1 MDSDSDDLYD
11 PADATPAGNDVR
23 LEHRHAEVKMEDVDD
38 GEEEEGEEV
47 EEDDSD
53 DDDINFI
60 TDQKEEPKLE
70 APPQAKRQPSIV
82 TSSVD
87 PRKASTTPV
96 PGLKSEGISDSKP
109 SPQSSNERPGTDY
122 PAHHTSTLD
131 PNGNPVHPTT
141 GKPILS
147 TDFDNDFPS
156 ESTKPWRKPGSDITD
171 YFNYGFDE
179 FTWASYCLKQQQ
191 MPKEITEINKQAEQ
205 MRAFVE
211 GIPGG
216 GMPGMP
222 GLPGAQAA
230 APTAAVPT
238 MPGMPSEAEMQQMLQ
253 GMMAQGVDPSTM
265 DQNQFMQMMMMGGGG
280 GGQAFGGQGQGFNS
294 GQGPGQQAQAG
305 YGGGG
310 GGFDQGGNFGGGR
323 GRGRGG
329 RRNW

>member
-1 MDSDSDDLYD
+1 MDSDSDSDDLYD
-11 PADATPAGNDVR
+11 PADANPAPNPENGQ
-23 LEHRHAEVKMEDVDD
+23 AEVKMEDVDED
-38 GEEEEGEEV
+38 EEEGEEV
-47 EEDDSD
+47 EEDSDDD

-70 APPQAKRQPSIV
+70 VPAQAKRQPPMA
-82 TSSVD
+82 TPSVD

-96 PGLKSEGISDSKP
+96 PGVKYEGISDTKP

-122 PAHHTSTLD
+122 PAHHTSTID

-147 TDFDNDFPS
+147 TDFDTDFPS

-191 MPKEITEINKQAEQ
+191 MPKEISEINKQAEQ

-222 GLPGAQAA
+222 GLQGAPAAQNATMPG
-230 APTAAVPT
+230 
-238 MPGMPSEAEMQQMLQ
+238 MPGMPSEAEMQQMFQ
-253 GMMAQGVDPSTM
+253 GMMAQGMDPSNM
-265 DQNQFMQMMMMGGGG
+265 DQNQFMQMMMGGGG
-280 GGQAFGGQGQGFNS
+280 AGQGFGGQGQSFGA
-294 GQGPGQQAQAG
+294 GQGPGQQQQAG
-305 YGGGG
+305 FGGGG
-310 GGFDQGGNFGGGR
+310 GGYDQGVGNYGGGR

-329 RRNW
+329 RRQW